1 MRKGTCNVHVKLL
14 SYRKDFLSGLKNFLL
29 FIFFRCFI
37 RRDDVPTTT
46 SVGEMDINTAL
57 QEILK
62 TALVHDGLARGLHEA
77 AKALDRYF
85 ISLNV

>member
-1 MRKGTCNVHVKLL
+1 ML
-14 SYRKDFLSGLKNFLL
+14 
-29 FIFFRCFI
+29 
-37 RRDDVPTTT
+37 TTT

-85 ISLNV
+85 ILLNVKIV